1 MEQKVWLMTS
11 RPLFPNLYT
20 FLVAHPGV
28 GKTRTINEGKHY
40 MEFSVQVDLS
50 RSDLPVA
57 RVRYEL
63 ARLGATHIE
72 TIPLNS
78 CIPSLN
84 VINL

>member
-1 MEQKVWLMTS
+1 
-11 RPLFPNLYT
+11 
-20 FLVAHPGV
+20 
-28 GKTRTINEGKHY
+28 